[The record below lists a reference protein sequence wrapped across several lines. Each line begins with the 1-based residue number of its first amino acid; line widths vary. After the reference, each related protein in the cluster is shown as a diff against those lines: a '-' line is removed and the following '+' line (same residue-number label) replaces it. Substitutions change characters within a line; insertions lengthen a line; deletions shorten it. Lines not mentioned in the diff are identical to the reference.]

1 MLMSHF
7 PTIRFRDQRLLP
19 IWEKVQ
25 AAERLSLQDGVTL
38 FDSNDLMSI
47 GKMGHAVQRARS
59 GDAVYFVVNRQVN
72 PTNICV
78 LSCKFCDFAVKASD
92 PAAYE
97 MTMQN
102 ILNKLTPDLHE
113 VHVVGGLH
121 PEWPW
126 DFYVDMMRQIKAHF
140 PQIDIKAWTAV
151 EIDFFSKKFKLPIS
165 EVLMQLKGAGLT
177 TMPGGGAEVFSER
190 VRRLLFNQK
199 IGGKRWLEIHDTAH
213 RLGIPTNATMLY
225 GHVETYEERVV
236 HMIKLREQ
244 QELTRGFMTF
254 IPLAFQPGDTGI
266 KTRYTSAVDDLKTI
280 AISRLMLDNFPH
292 IKAYWIMLTEQ
303 VAPVAL
309 SFGADDMDGTVGEER
324 IAHAAKATSP
334 IALAKEHVIKL
345 IKSSG
350 KVPVE
355 RDILYNPIAVHD
367 ADTIGKIPY
376 LNCVP
381 FYDRFENRPF
391 RVLPLTP
398 RQMGRLAETQD
409 IDGGPFSLLDFW
421 HAEKEYE
428 ALDYGIAVRNF
439 ARSVVF
445 YSNYNWMDLQGRRI
459 GVTSE
464 TSTSIELLKVLLAHK
479 YGVAANLERMH
490 PVFQVQEAQKFDAV
504 LVIGDE
510 ALLRAK
516 SGLAGFRF
524 VFDLGHEWHEWT
536 GLPFVF
542 AVWAIRRGVSADKKQ
557 ALVRQLEQAALDADQ
572 RHPNFGAWHGKRLG
586 LTPAE
591 VQVYLDGFAYRL
603 GKEEQSAMEK
613 FRQLLTALEIA
624 QSPAPA
630 EQVLQDR

>member
-1 MLMSHF
+1 MSQF
-7 PTIRFRDQRLLP
+7 PTIRFHDQRLAP
-19 IWEKVQ
+19 IWQKVQ
-25 AAERLSLQDGVTL
+25 TGERLDLQDGIAM
-38 FDSNDLMSI
+38 FEADDLLAL
-47 GKMGHAVQRARS
+47 GKMAHAVQRAKS

-78 LSCKFCDFAVKASD
+78 LACKFCDFAVKAKD
-92 PAAYE
+92 ERAYE

-102 ILNKLTPDLHE
+102 ILDKLTHDLHE
-113 VHVVGGLH
+113 VHIVGGLH

-126 DFYVDMMRQIKAHF
+126 EFYLEMMRQIKANF
-140 PQIDIKAWTAV
+140 PKIDIKAWTAV
-151 EIDFFSKKFKLPIS
+151 EIDFFSKKFKLPIT
-165 EVLMQLKGAGLT
+165 EVLAQLKAAGLS

-199 IGGKRWLEIHDTAH
+199 IGGKRWLEIHEAAH
-213 RLGIPTNATMLY
+213 HLGIATNATMLY
-225 GHVETYEERVV
+225 GHIETFEERVV

-244 QELTRGFMTF
+244 QDRSHGFLSF

-280 AISRLMLDNFPH
+280 AVSRLMLDNFPH
-292 IKAYWIMLTEQ
+292 IKAYWIMLSEQ
-303 VAPVAL
+303 VAPIAL
-309 SFGADDMDGTVGEER
+309 CFGADDMDGTVGEER

-367 ADTIGKIPY
+367 KDTVGKIPY

-398 RQMGRLAETQD
+398 RQMGRLAEAQH

-421 HAEKEYE
+421 LVERDYE
-428 ALDYGIAVRNF
+428 ALDYGIAVKNF

-445 YSNYNWMDLQGRRI
+445 YSKHNWRDLEGKRI
-459 GVTSE
+459 GITSD
-464 TSTSIELLKVLLAHK
+464 TSTSIELLKVLLTHK
-479 YGVAANLERMH
+479 YGVSASLERMH
-490 PVFQVQEAQKFDAV
+490 PVFQAQDAGQFDAV

-510 ALLRAK
+510 ALLRMK
-516 SGLAGFRF
+516 SGLANFRF

-542 AVWAIRRGVSADKKQ
+542 ATWALRRNVSADKKQ
-557 ALVRQLEQAALDADQ
+557 ALLQQLEQAALDADQ

-591 VQVYLDGFAYRL
+591 VQVYLDGFVYRL
-603 GKEEQSAMEK
+603 GAEEREAMEK
-613 FRQLLTALEIA
+613 FRGLLVLEKA
-624 QSPAPA
+624 VETMAVMA
-630 EQVLQDR
+630 

>member
-1 MLMSHF
+1 MSHF
-7 PTIRFRDQRLLP
+7 PSIRFRDQRLFP

-25 AAERLSLQDGVTL
+25 AGERLSQQDGVTM
-38 FDSNDLMSI
+38 FASDDLMSL
-47 GKMGHAVQRARS
+47 GKMAHAVQRAKS

-78 LSCKFCDFAVKASD
+78 LSCKFCDFAVKAND
-92 PAAYE
+92 PVAYE

-102 ILNKLTPDLHE
+102 ILQKLSDDLHE

-126 DFYVDMMRQIKAHF
+126 EFYLDMMRQIKAHF

-151 EIDFFSKKFKLPIS
+151 EIDFFSKKFKLPVAEI
-165 EVLMQLKGAGLT
+165 LTQLKAAGLT

-225 GHVETYEERVV
+225 GHVETYEERVT

-244 QELTRGFMTF
+244 QELTRGFMSF

-266 KTRYTSAVDDLKTI
+266 KIRYTSAIDDLKTI
-280 AISRLMLDNFPH
+280 AISRLLLDNFPH
-292 IKAYWIMLTEQ
+292 LKAYWIMLTEQ

-309 SFGADDMDGTVGEER
+309 CFGADDMDGTVGEER

-345 IKSSG
+345 IQSSG

-367 ADTIGKIPY
+367 QDTVGQIPY

-391 RVLPLTP
+391 RILPLTP
-398 RQMGRLAETQD
+398 RQMGRIAEVQQ
-409 IDGGPFSLLDFW
+409 IDGGPFSLLDYW
-421 HAEKEYE
+421 RVEKAYE
-428 ALDYGIAVRNF
+428 ALDYGIAVKNF
-439 ARSVVF
+439 ARSVVL
-445 YSNYNWMDLQGRRI
+445 YSNHNWMELNGKRI
-459 GVTSE
+459 GITSD
-464 TSTSIELLKVLLAHK
+464 TSTSVELLKVLLARK
-479 YGVAANLERMH
+479 YGVTAKLERMH
-490 PVFQVQEAQKFDAV
+490 PVFQAQEAEQFEAV

-516 SGLAGFRF
+516 SGLANFHF

-542 AVWAIRRGVSADKKQ
+542 AIWALRRGVSDEKKR
-557 ALVRQLEQAALDADQ
+557 ALMQQLEEAALDADQ

-591 VQVYLDGFAYRL
+591 VQMYLDGFVYRL
-603 GKEEQSAMEK
+603 REQERAAMEK
-613 FRQLLTALEIA
+613 FRSLQTELEIA
-624 QSPAPA
+624 NSVAIV
-630 EQVLQDR
+630 E

>member
-1 MLMSHF
+1 MSHF
-7 PTIRFRDQRLLP
+7 PTINFRDRRLAP
-19 IWEKVQ
+19 IWEKLQ
-25 AAERLSLQDGVTL
+25 AGERLSLEDGVTM
-38 FDSNDLMSI
+38 FETNDLISL
-47 GKMGHAVQRARS
+47 GKMAHAVQRAKS

-78 LSCKFCDFAVKASD
+78 LSCKFCDFAVKAKD

-97 MTMQN
+97 MTMQD
-102 ILNKLTPDLHE
+102 ILGKLNHELHE
-113 VHVVGGLH
+113 VHIVGGLH

-126 DFYVDMMRQIKAHF
+126 EFYVDMMRQIKANF
-140 PQIDIKAWTAV
+140 PKIDIKAWTAV
-151 EIDFFSKKFKLPIS
+151 EIDFFSKKFKMPID
-165 EVLMQLKGAGLT
+165 EVLSQLKAAGLT

-225 GHVETYEERVV
+225 GHVETYEERVI
-236 HMIKLREQ
+236 HTIKLREQ
-244 QELTRGFMTF
+244 QDLSHGFLTF

-280 AISRLMLDNFPH
+280 AVSRLMLDNFPH
-292 IKAYWIMLTEQ
+292 IKAYWVMLTEQ

-334 IALAKEHVIKL
+334 IALAKEHIIKL
-345 IKSSG
+345 IKSGG

-367 ADTIGKIPY
+367 ADTMGKIPY

-381 FYDRFENRPF
+381 FYDRFESKPF
-391 RVLPLTP
+391 RLIPLAP
-398 RQMGRLAETQD
+398 RQMGKLAEQNQ
-409 IDGGPFSLLDFW
+409 IDGGPLSLLDYW
-421 HAEKEYE
+421 RVEKDFDL
-428 ALDYGIAVRNF
+428 LDYGIAVRHL

-445 YSNYNWMDLQGRRI
+445 YSNFPWMELEGKRLGI
-459 GVTSE
+459 TSE
-464 TSTSIELLKVLLAHK
+464 TSTSIELLKVLLANK
-479 YGVAANLERMH
+479 YGVAAKLERMH
-490 PVFQVQEAQKFDAV
+490 PIFQASGAAHFDAV

-510 ALLRAK
+510 ALIRAK
-516 SGLAGFRF
+516 AGLANFRF
-524 VFDLGHEWHEWT
+524 SFDLGKEWNDWT

-542 AVWAIRRGVSADKKQ
+542 AVWAVRKNVITEKKQ
-557 ALVRQLEQAALDADQ
+557 ALIDQLEKAALDADQ

-586 LTPAE
+586 MTPAE
-591 VQVYLDGFAYRL
+591 VQVYLDGFIYRL
-603 GKEEQSAMEK
+603 GEREKAAMEK
-613 FRQLLTALEIA
+613 FRGLLMEMEAAKAVEVA
-624 QSPAPA
+624 
-630 EQVLQDR
+630 

>member
-1 MLMSHF
+1 MPYF
-7 PTIRFRDQRLLP
+7 PNIRFHDQRLAP
-19 IWEKVQ
+19 IWQKVQ
-25 AAERLSLQDGVTL
+25 AGERLDLQDGVAMFET
-38 FDSNDLMSI
+38 DDLLSL
-47 GKMGHAVQRARS
+47 GKMAHAMQRAKS

-78 LSCKFCDFAVKASD
+78 LACKFCDFAVKAKD
-92 PAAYE
+92 ERAYE

-102 ILNKLTPDLHE
+102 ILDKLTHDLHE
-113 VHVVGGLH
+113 AHIVGGLH

-126 DFYVDMMRQIKAHF
+126 EFYLEMMRQIKANF
-140 PQIDIKAWTAV
+140 PKIDIKAWTAV
-151 EIDFFSKKFKLPIS
+151 EIDFFSKKFKLPIT
-165 EVLMQLKGAGLT
+165 EVLAQLKAAGLS

-199 IGGKRWLEIHDTAH
+199 IGGKRWLEIHEAAH
-213 RLGIPTNATMLY
+213 QLGIATNATMLY
-225 GHVETYEERVV
+225 GHVETFEERIV

-244 QELTRGFMTF
+244 QDRSHGFLSF

-280 AISRLMLDNFPH
+280 AVSRLMLDNFPH
-292 IKAYWIMLTEQ
+292 IKAYWIMLSEQ
-303 VAPVAL
+303 VAPIAL
-309 SFGADDMDGTVGEER
+309 CFGADDMDGTVGEER

-367 ADTIGKIPY
+367 KDTVGKIPY

-398 RQMGRLAETQD
+398 RQMGRLAEAQH

-421 HAEKEYE
+421 LVERDYE
-428 ALDYGIAVRNF
+428 ALDYGIAVKNF

-445 YSNYNWMDLQGRRI
+445 YSKHNWRDLEGKRI
-459 GVTSE
+459 GITSD
-464 TSTSIELLKVLLAHK
+464 TSTSIELLKVLLTHK
-479 YGVAANLERMH
+479 YGVSASLERMH
-490 PVFQVQEAQKFDAV
+490 PVFQAQDAGQFDAV

-510 ALLRAK
+510 ALLRMK
-516 SGLAGFRF
+516 SGLANFRF

-542 AVWAIRRGVSADKKQ
+542 ATWALRRNVSADKKQ
-557 ALVRQLEQAALDADQ
+557 ALLQQLEQAALDADQ

-591 VQVYLDGFAYRL
+591 VQVYLDGFVYRL
-603 GKEEQSAMEK
+603 GAEEREAMEK
-613 FRQLLTALEIA
+613 FRGLLVLEKA
-624 QSPAPA
+624 VETMAVMA
-630 EQVLQDR
+630 

>member
-1 MLMSHF
+1 MSPF
-7 PTIRFRDQRLLP
+7 PTIRFRDQRLHSL
-19 IWEKVQ
+19 WEKVQ
-25 AAERLSLQDGVTL
+25 MGERLSLQDGVTL
-38 FDSNDLMSI
+38 FESDDLMSI
-47 GKMGHAVQRARS
+47 GKMAHAVQRAKS

-78 LSCKFCDFAVKASD
+78 LSCKFCDFAVKAKD
-92 PAAYE
+92 ERAYE
-97 MTMQN
+97 MTMEQ
-102 ILNKLTPDLHE
+102 ILGKLTHDLHE

-121 PEWPW
+121 PDWPW
-126 DFYVDMMRQIKAHF
+126 EFYLDMMRRIKTHF

-151 EIDFFSKKFKLPIS
+151 EIDFFSKKFKLPIT
-165 EVLMQLKGAGLT
+165 EVLMQLKAAGLT

-199 IGGKRWLEIHDTAH
+199 IGGKRWLEIHEAAH
-213 RLGIPTNATMLY
+213 RLGIPTNSTMLY
-225 GHVETYEERVV
+225 GHVETHEERVV

-244 QELTRGFMTF
+244 QELTRGFMSF

-280 AISRLMLDNFPH
+280 AVSRLMLDNFPH
-292 IKAYWIMLTEQ
+292 IKAYWIMLTVQ

-367 ADTIGKIPY
+367 HDTVGKIPY

-398 RQMGRLAETQD
+398 RQMGRLAETQQL
-409 IDGGPFSLLDFW
+409 DGGPFSLLDYLRV
-421 HAEKEYE
+421 EKEYE
-428 ALDYGIAVRNF
+428 ALDYGIAVENF
-439 ARSVVF
+439 ARSVIF
-445 YSNYNWMDLQGRRI
+445 YSHHAWSDLEGKRI
-459 GVTSE
+459 GVTSD

-479 YGVAANLERMH
+479 YGVTARLERMH
-490 PVFQVQEAQKFDAV
+490 PVFQAQEARQFDAV

-510 ALLRAK
+510 ALLRMK
-516 SGLAGFRF
+516 SGLADFRF

-542 AVWAIRRGVSADKKQ
+542 AVWAVRRSVKPEHKQ
-557 ALVRQLEQAALDADQ
+557 SLLQQLEQAALDADQ
-572 RHPNFGAWHGKRLG
+572 RHPNFGAWHGRGLG

-591 VQVYLDGFAYRL
+591 VQVYLDGFIFRL
-603 GKEEQSAMEK
+603 SGREREAMAR
-613 FRQLLTALEIA
+613 FRGLLARFEVPNLASLTA
-624 QSPAPA
+624 
-630 EQVLQDR
+630 